1 MAKEKKDHS
10 LLSFSIELLIY
21 AALVAGYMLLVA
33 RFLGH
38 WLADLHEEHR
48 HWYAFVALALIV
60 AQGVLLET
68 ITTGLLSFIQS
79 KLDK

>member
-10 LLSFSIELLIY
+10 LLSFSIELALY
-21 AALVAGYMLLVA
+21 AVLVAGYMLLVA
-33 RFLGH
+33 RFLNH

-48 HWYAFVALALIV
+48 RWYAFVALALIV
-60 AQGVLLET
+60 TQGVVLER